1 MLVDEHDANVFALG
15 GELFKGG
22 LDGRGFG
29 FGVDDEEVFLVV
41 GGGSY
46 VLEGGGGGV
55 SIGRGEGVGG
65 DWGRRTYTNAGEEK
79 ASNGVLVS
87 YHGEELP
94 VFVVCLGGHGWR
106 SGGGGKGERF
116 TVL

>member
-15 GELFKGG
+15 GELFKSG

-46 VLEGGGGGV
+46 VLEGGGGGL
-55 SIGRGEGVGG
+55 
-65 DWGRRTYTNAGEEK
+65 
-79 ASNGVLVS
+79 AS
-87 YHGEELP
+87 
-94 VFVVCLGGHGWR
+94 
-106 SGGGGKGERF
+106 GGGKG
-116 TVL
+116 LGGIGGG